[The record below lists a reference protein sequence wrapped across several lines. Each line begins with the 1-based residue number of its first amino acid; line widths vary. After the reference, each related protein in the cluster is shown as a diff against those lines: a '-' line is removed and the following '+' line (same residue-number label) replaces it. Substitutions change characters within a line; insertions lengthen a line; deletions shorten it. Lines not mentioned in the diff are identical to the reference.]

1 MKTVIVKFGTDT
13 IPRTVA
19 DDANIGSIVGDGNVK
34 AQLGFGDNV
43 RTLVCSVEQDSTTVV
58 PNGSTIVVETR
69 TNSKAMRFLRWLA
82 GR

>member
-13 IPRTVA
+13 IPRNVP

-34 AQLGFGDNV
+34 AQLGFGDNI
-43 RTLVCSVEQDSTTVV
+43 RTLVCSVEQDSTAVV

-69 TNSKAMRFLRWLA
+69 TNSKAN
-82 GR
+82 

>member
-1 MKTVIVKFGTDT
+1 MKTVIVQFGTDT
-13 IPRTVA
+13 IPRTVS

-34 AQLGFGDNV
+34 AQLGFGDNI
-43 RTLVCSVEQDSTTVV
+43 RTLVCSVEQDSTTCV
-58 PNGSTIVVETR
+58 PNGSTIVIETR